1 MMENVHELTL
11 SVSNVSALTSGCAAQ
26 MICHDTLVV
35 IGANKSAHWHL
46 DDNSHRIQAQ
56 HCQIEYIDD
65 AFCLTDLCSE
75 TYINGAS
82 APFGF
87 KQSARLKSD
96 DEFRIGSLVIKVGA
110 DPITEDKPESID
122 SLFDEESSSIRYENN
137 LNATHEHEADPLAGL
152 DALLAQSNELMQPA
166 DALFDALNEKEES
179 LSFTPQSDSEFEL
192 SSSITLKKQSVNKA
206 TQLTTG
212 AFHHD
217 TSLSGRLS
225 SPMEAFMEHSKDHYD
240 TSNWHADA
248 NQDEKHL
255 LAEPMMSGLG
265 VALSE
270 GQNIAEIHQ
279 LSYEIGES
287 LQACVKGL
295 LAVHEQVSRGRF
307 GALNRNLQPIE
318 DNPLRLGLSYQ
329 ETMNTMFD
337 EAKSSV
343 HLSPQ
348 AAISE
353 SLKHVRDH
361 HDAMLHATSVALAQ
375 ILEAFSPEVLLRR
388 FSQYRRNHAQA
399 SQEPS
404 TWAWQM
410 YSDYYQELISFR
422 QQGFEKLYWEIFEQ
436 TYDRKIREIQRES

>member
-1 MMENVHELTL
+1 MRENVHELTL

-26 MICHDTLVV
+26 MICYDALVV
-35 IGANKSAHWHL
+35 IGTDKSAHWHL

-56 HCQIEYIDD
+56 HCQIECIDD

-75 TYINGAS
+75 TYVNGAS
-82 APFGF
+82 APLGF
-87 KQSARLKSD
+87 KQSARLKSN
-96 DEFRIGSLVIKVGA
+96 DEFRIGSLLIKVGA
-110 DPITEDKPESID
+110 DLITEDKPESID
-122 SLFDEESSSIRYENN
+122 SLFDEINPSTRYEDN
-137 LNATHEHEADPLAGL
+137 LKAAHEHEAEPLAGL
-152 DALLAQSNELMQPA
+152 DALLAQPKEVTQSSNT
-166 DALFDALNEKEES
+166 LFDALNEKKED
-179 LSFTPQSDSEFEL
+179 LGFTPQSDSEFEL
-192 SSSITLKKQSVNKA
+192 SSSITLKKQSVSKE
-206 TQLTTG
+206 TQLTG

-217 TSLSGRLS
+217 TSLPGRLS
-225 SPMEAFMEHSKDHYD
+225 SPLEAFMENSKDNYD
-240 TSNWHADA
+240 TSNWHAEV
-248 NQDEKHL
+248 NQDENHL
-255 LAEPMMSGLG
+255 LAGPMMSGLG
-265 VALSE
+265 IALSE
-270 GQNIAEIHQ
+270 GQNMTEMHQ

-295 LAVHEQVSRGRF
+295 LAVHEQVSQGRF

-348 AAISE
+348 AAICE

-375 ILEAFSPEVLLRR
+375 ILEAFSPDVLLRR

-399 SQEPS
+399 SQEAS
-404 TWAWQM
+404 GWAWQM

-436 TYDRKIREIQRES
+436 AYDRKIREIQRES